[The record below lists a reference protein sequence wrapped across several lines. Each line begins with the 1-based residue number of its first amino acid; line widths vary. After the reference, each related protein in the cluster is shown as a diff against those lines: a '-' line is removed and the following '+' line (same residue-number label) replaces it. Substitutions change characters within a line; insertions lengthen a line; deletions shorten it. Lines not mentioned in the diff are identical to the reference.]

1 VQAIGS
7 TTTMFALLRSVL
19 FARLSHESLSGRE
32 LVQKR
37 IAGFVA
43 SRW

>member
-1 VQAIGS
+1 
-7 TTTMFALLRSVL
+7 MFVLLRSVL
-19 FARLSHESLSGRE
+19 FPRLSRESLSGRE
-32 LVQKR
+32 LVHKR